1 MNSLIDPLIK
11 VHKVQIKNV
20 NNNSYDIL
28 LDFKFTVNR
37 SDLSDDYYY
46 KLISSAKSKMD
57 IRIIKGNSIPSMIR
71 NSLGF
76 FLPLTVHVQSIFNQ
90 LGNEQRS
97 FE

>member
-1 MNSLIDPLIK
+1 MNSLIDPLIE
-11 VHKVQIKNV
+11 VQKVQIK

-46 KLISSAKSKMD
+46 KLISGAKSKMD
-57 IRIIKGNSIPSMIR
+57 IRIVKGDNIPTMIR

-76 FLPLTVHVQSIFNQ
+76 FLPLNVHVQNIFNE
-90 LGNEQRS
+90 LGSEQRS